1 MKKIMIWSV
10 LFSVF
15 MGACTDTSVPPTDT
29 TGWLNIDNNQT
40 QTTDYCGDNKLS
52 GNEFCDG
59 TLFNFPTEC
68 SYYGYYGGTVKCT
81 PNCSLDYSDCEA
93 TPNTNPE
100 PTQPEPTKPDPVQP
114 DPPKAFCGNGIIEDG
129 ESCDPNYKKE
139 IGDCSSFS
147 GYIDGKVICSDNC
160 RLDFS
165 RCVEETEIPT
175 PPDPPTPTAVCGNGV
190 KEEGEECDDGNTINT
205 DFCTNSCTIARC
217 GDNIINNGEQCD
229 GSQFTVPSCSFY
241 NPNYDMGT
249 PKCTSSCVIDFSD
262 CHVSPKCG
270 DGVINSPTEECDG
283 SLGDHTCADIY
294 VVGTFT
300 GSPRCNDCKV
310 DYSTCKEL
318 CPTDREFKK
327 GKYTNGPRTI
337 HKITD
342 GGVDYIIYETK
353 VGKIIDSNTVQWI
366 YSPLGD
372 EGYYTYFKVESC
384 DCYSCNI
391 ILNNTSTL
399 NKSDITPVS
408 SVKYTYSEPV
418 VSTLPVFDVEPI
430 LIPENVRT
438 TGKLYQSC
446 IYEDCPDK
454 ATHNLS
460 ITDYVISMYT
470 NSFTYIFTVNRD
482 LGDGVFLV
490 RYESGHNLPQEMQNS
505 GVQKPFAVIKIT
517 HSDNYRIC
525 DLFDNYDI
533 TIQVLSWSPYRDVA
547 IATAN
552 FNSSAS
558 YTYKPS
564 IKATATRCDDIEKDP
579 FNVHLIPEGTKTER
593 DTQYSLYQDHV
604 EITYNI
610 CYNKN
615 IIQTSSTSSHW
626 VSDEAVLKLSN
637 SSGLDVYVSKY
648 RPNTLVFEG
657 NYSLFVNEKYPVK
670 QNYGRY
676 VEKEIYG
683 MMMFEVTF
691 VYPEKYLDFHPESY
705 IVDQILSCSTST
717 YIQYESQQWKICDFS
732 TVTNTYLYD
741 EIIFCQTRL
750 DTMEKECFN
759 MEPTKSLAYLNQN
772 WGTSGGGTHKT
783 CNPLYQ

>member
-1 MKKIMIWSV
+1 MKKTMIWSV

-29 TGWLNIDNNQT
+29 TGWLNVDNNQT
-40 QTTDYCGDNKLS
+40 QTTGYCGDNKLS
-52 GNEFCDG
+52 GNESCDG

-81 PNCSLDYSDCEA
+81 PNCSLDYSDCDV
-93 TPNTNPE
+93 TPNINPE

-114 DPPKAFCGNGIIEDG
+114 EPTQPVLPKAFCGNGIIEDG

-139 IGDCSSFS
+139 IGNCSSF
-147 GYIDGKVICSDNC
+147 GDYIDGLVICSDTC

-165 RCVEETEIPT
+165 RCVEETPT
-175 PPDPPTPTAVCGNGV
+175 PPDPPTPTSVCGNGV
-190 KEEGEECDDGNTINT
+190 REEGEECDDGNTINT

-229 GSQFTVPSCSFY
+229 GSQFTIPSCSFY

-249 PKCTSSCVIDFSD
+249 PRCTSSCIIDFSD

-300 GSPRCNDCKV
+300 GSPGCNDCKV

-318 CPTDREFKK
+318 CPTDREFKI
-327 GKYTNGPRTI
+327 GKYTNGQRTI

-372 EGYYTYFKVESC
+372 EGYSTYFKVESC

-460 ITDYVISMYT
+460 ITDYVINMYT

-490 RYESGHNLPQEMQNS
+490 RYESGHNLPQEMQNA
-505 GVQKPFAVIKIT
+505 GVQKPFAVIKISY
-517 HSDNYRIC
+517 SDTYRIC

-533 TIQVLSWSPYRDVA
+533 GSV
-547 IATAN
+547 
-552 FNSSAS
+552 
-558 YTYKPS
+558 
-564 IKATATRCDDIEKDP
+564 
-579 FNVHLIPEGTKTER
+579 
-593 DTQYSLYQDHV
+593 
-604 EITYNI
+604 
-610 CYNKN
+610 
-615 IIQTSSTSSHW
+615 
-626 VSDEAVLKLSN
+626 
-637 SSGLDVYVSKY
+637 
-648 RPNTLVFEG
+648 
-657 NYSLFVNEKYPVK
+657 
-670 QNYGRY
+670 
-676 VEKEIYG
+676 
-683 MMMFEVTF
+683 
-691 VYPEKYLDFHPESY
+691 
-705 IVDQILSCSTST
+705 
-717 YIQYESQQWKICDFS
+717 
-732 TVTNTYLYD
+732 
-741 EIIFCQTRL
+741 
-750 DTMEKECFN
+750 
-759 MEPTKSLAYLNQN
+759 
-772 WGTSGGGTHKT
+772 
-783 CNPLYQ
+783 